1 MEIYNS
7 SDQRLLEKIRKLP
20 AEKINQV
27 PFPFT
32 DRTASKKRP
41 AVVVSSDAYNRERL
55 DLILIAVT
63 TQTNPASAFGEM
75 TIIDWQAAGLFRP

>member
-27 PFPFT
+27 EEFVDFLYQ
-32 DRTASKKRP
+32 RTVDHSITLAAAKLS
-41 AVVVSSDAYNRERL
+41 ERVL
-55 DLILIAVT
+55 HQIWD
-63 TQTNPASAFGEM
+63 NPADAEY
-75 TIIDWQAAGLFRP
+75 DNL